1 MLGLT
6 HLNRYQAFGIHF
18 LASLVVFAILTAL
31 IFFYWFPGILRVADP
46 SWQQILIVIAGV
58 DLVLGPALTLI
69 IFNPAKKSLKMDLSI
84 IAALQIA
91 ALAYGSYTVHNTR
104 PLALSLSFPAAGF
117 EILYH
122 DKVTPELADFIQQNP
137 PSQKT
142 ACTKL
147 YIYTGDAPFGVD
159 ITKLATEDLTEL
171 PSDNFADWMKKKN
184 GADFLTEDIYT
195 LPLGF
200 SSSYQ
205 VNLSTTGELIGWKSI
220 IKTSTQTPA
229 DSK

>member
-46 SWQQILIVIAGV
+46 SWQHILLVIAGV

-69 IFNPAKKSLKMDLSI
+69 VFNPAKKSLKMDLTI
-84 IAALQIA
+84 IAAIQIA

-104 PLALSLSFPAAGF
+104 PLALSLSLPAAGF

-122 DKVTPELADFIQQNP
+122 DKVTPELADFIQQTP
-137 PSQKT
+137 LSQET
-142 ACTKL
+142 AGTKL
-147 YIYTGDAPFGVD
+147 YIYTGNAPLGVD
-159 ITKLATEDLTEL
+159 ISKLTTEDLTAL
-171 PSDNFADWMKKKN
+171 PSATFANWMKKKN

-205 VNLSTTGELIGWKSI
+205 VNLSTTGELIGWELARETSI
-220 IKTSTQTPA
+220 QPTT

>member
-18 LASLVVFAILTAL
+18 LASLVIFAILTAL

-69 IFNPAKKSLKMDLSI
+69 VFNPAKKSLKMDLSI

-122 DKVTPELADFIQQNP
+122 DKVTPELADFIKQHP
-137 PSQKT
+137 ASD
-142 ACTKL
+142 KL
-147 YIYTGDAPFGVD
+147 YIYTGKAPLGVD
-159 ITKLATEDLTEL
+159 TDKLQPADLGDL
-171 PSDNFADWMKKKN
+171 PSEDFSNWMKKKN
-184 GADFLTEDIYT
+184 GADFLTKDIYT

-200 SSSYQ
+200 NSPYL
-205 VNLSTTGELIGWKSI
+205 VNLSPIGELISWEST

>member
-18 LASLVVFAILTAL
+18 LASLVIFALLTAL

-46 SWQQILIVIAGV
+46 SWQQILMVIAGV

-69 IFNPAKKSLKMDLSI
+69 VFNPTKKSLKMDLSI

-104 PLALSLSFPAAGF
+104 PLALSLSLPAAGF
-117 EILYH
+117 EILYN
-122 DKVTPELADFIQQNP
+122 DKVTAELADFVKQNP
-137 PSQKT
+137 AT
-142 ACTKL
+142 DKL
-147 YIYTGDAPFGVD
+147 YIYTGNAPFGVD
-159 ITKLATEDLTEL
+159 ITKLTANEL
-171 PSDNFADWMKKKN
+171 MALPAESFPSWMAEKN
-184 GADFLTEDIYT
+184 GADFLTKAGYT

-200 SSSYQ
+200 NSPQ
-205 VNLSTTGELIGWKSI
+205 MVKLSTTGKLISWEQG
-220 IKTSTQTPA
+220 
-229 DSK
+229 SKAVK

>member
-69 IFNPAKKSLKMDLSI
+69 VFNPEKKSLKMDLSI

-137 PSQKT
+137 LSQK
-142 ACTKL
+142 AAGTKL
-147 YIYTGDAPFGVD
+147 YIYTGKAPFGVD
-159 ITKLATEDLTEL
+159 ITKLTPEDLTEL
-171 PSDNFADWMKKKN
+171 PSDTFANWMQKKN

-200 SSSYQ
+200 NHSYQ
-205 VNLSTTGELIGWKSI
+205 VNLSTTGELIGWKST
-220 IKTSTQTPA
+220 IKTST
-229 DSK
+229 

>member
-69 IFNPAKKSLKMDLSI
+69 VFNPAKKSLKMDLSI

-122 DKVTPELADFIQQNP
+122 DKVTPELADFIKQHQAND
-137 PSQKT
+137 
-142 ACTKL
+142 KL
-147 YIYTGDAPFGVD
+147 YIYTGSAPYGAD
-159 ITKLATEDLTEL
+159 IAKLTTKDLADL
-171 PSDNFADWMKKKN
+171 PSDTFADWMKKKN
-184 GADFLTEDIYT
+184 GADFPTEDIYT

-200 SSSYQ
+200 NSSYQ
-205 VNLSTTGELIGWKSI
+205 VNLSTTGELIGWELARETSI
-220 IKTSTQTPA
+220 QPTT